1 MNFEHTEKTKKL
13 MGLVSDFI
21 ETRIKPKE
29 QIYADEMLAFRESGD
44 PWQVPN
50 VLNCLLYTSPSP
62 RD

>member
-29 QIYADEMLAFRESGD
+29 QKYTDEMSSFKESGD
-44 PWQVPN
+44 PW
-50 VLNCLLYTSPSP
+50 
-62 RD
+62 